1 MNTSSKLEFLKT
13 QVKEKINTNNLA
25 NNNTKQNLDVQISD
39 DDKSFT
45 SDEMTN
51 TWKDYL
57 ADMNKSSLSFLK
69 ERRLELKDNFKI
81 NLWLASYHEKELIE
95 DIRINL
101 IQFFRKNIQ
110 NSSIEFDFLIDEN
123 ILPQIKTFTVEERF
137 NAMASTN
144 PLLNEMRQTLGLD
157 FEY

>member
-1 MNTSSKLEFLKT
+1 M
-13 QVKEKINTNNLA
+13 
-25 NNNTKQNLDVQISD
+25 DVQISD

-137 NAMASTN
+137 NAMASANT
-144 PLLNEMRQTLGLD
+144 LLNEMRQTLGLD